1 MRHKIMKFHKQIFPI
16 LILAILVVTVASTS
30 AQHYNGAED
39 KQITSLKFSNIMNN
53 PVTPW
58 NPKPIY
64 PVIDPTAYIHPQASV
79 IGDVIIGAN
88 VMVSPMVSIRGDE
101 GMPVYIGND
110 SNVQDGVVIHGLET
124 TDEQGKPV
132 ENHLVDV
139 NGKKYSVYVGE
150 NVTLAHQ
157 SMVHG
162 PAYVG
167 NDTFIGFQT
176 LVFKAKVGNKCVLE
190 PKSVAIGVTISDNKY
205 IPAGMIV
212 TSQTDA
218 DKLPIITEDFAYKH
232 INEAVVHV
240 NTNLAKGYNR
250 ATASA

>member
-1 MRHKIMKFHKQIFPI
+1 MRYKIMAFHKQIFTI
-16 LILAILVVTVASTS
+16 LILAILVVTVTSTS
-30 AQHYNGAED
+30 AQRYNEAKD
-39 KQITSLKFSNIMNN
+39 KQIISVKFSNIMNN
-53 PVTPW
+53 PITPW

-64 PVIDPTAYIHPQASV
+64 PIIDPTAYIHPQASV

-88 VMVSPMVSIRGDE
+88 VMVYPMASIRGDE

-132 ENHLVDV
+132 EKHLVDV
-139 NGKKYSVYVGE
+139 NGKKYVYVGE

-176 LVFKAKVGNKCVLE
+176 LVFKAEVGNKCVLE
-190 PKSVAIGVTISDNKY
+190 PKSAAIGVTISDNKY

-212 TSQTDA
+212 TSQKDA
-218 DKLPIITEDFAYKH
+218 DKLPIITEDFAYKNR
-232 INEAVVHV
+232 NEAVVHV

-250 ATASA
+250 ATESA

>member
-1 MRHKIMKFHKQIFPI
+1 M
-16 LILAILVVTVASTS
+16 
-30 AQHYNGAED
+30 
-39 KQITSLKFSNIMNN
+39 
-53 PVTPW
+53 
-58 NPKPIY
+58 
-64 PVIDPTAYIHPQASV
+64 
-79 IGDVIIGAN
+79 IGAN

-101 GMPVYIGND
+101 EMPVFIGKD

-132 ENHLVDV
+132 EKHLVYV

-176 LVFKAKVGNKCVLE
+176 LVFKAKVGNNCVLE
-190 PKSVAIGVTISDNKY
+190 PKSAAIGVTISDNKY

-232 INEAVVHV
+232 TNEAVVHV

-250 ATASA
+250 AAELA